1 MMPKVARD
9 SVVVRNRELVFR
21 EVDGETV
28 MLSVETGKYYGLDL
42 VGGKIWELI
51 EQPMAVSELCARLL
65 EEFDVGR
72 EACEQDVLCFLNQL
86 AEEQIVVTVAP
97 ETD

>member
-1 MMPKVARD
+1 MPRVALE
-9 SVVVRNRELVFR
+9 SIIARNGELVFR

-28 MLSVETGKYYGLDL
+28 MLSVETGKYYGLDSA
-42 VGGKIWELI
+42 GGRIWELI
-51 EQPMAVSELCARLL
+51 EQPMAASELCDRLL

-72 EACEQDVLCFLNQL
+72 EECERDLLSVLSQL
-86 AEEQIVVTVAP
+86 ADEQIIVTVAP

>member
-1 MMPKVARD
+1 MPRVARD
-9 SVVVRNRELVFR
+9 SVVVRNKELVFR

-28 MLSVETGKYYGLDL
+28 MLSVETGKYYGLDP

-65 EEFDVGR
+65 EEFDV
-72 EACEQDVLCFLNQL
+72 ELETCEQDVLCFLNQL
-86 AEEQIVVTVAP
+86 AEEQIVVTVAS